1 MATELVSMSRKEID
15 RLDVIRR
22 VVERRLTQVK
32 AAQLLGLGLRQVGRL
47 CAAYERHGRR
57 SESKRGANGH

>member
-22 VVERRLTQVK
+22 GYVTRIGERSAT
-32 AAQLLGLGLRQVGRL
+32 
-47 CAAYERHGRR
+47 
-57 SESKRGANGH
+57 S